1 MDHAYEK
8 YRYLEAKAIPNP
20 PSFYFHRQV
29 HATFQDDRIGVL
41 LREVAGV
48 GNLMWASDFPHSDS
62 TWPNSRDV
70 IARDFAGVAA
80 DERRKMIA
88 DNVAAL
94 YGIG

>member
-1 MDHAYEK
+1 
-8 YRYLEAKAIPNP
+8 
-20 PSFYFHRQV
+20 
-29 HATFQDDRIGVL
+29 VL
-41 LREVAGV
+41 LRDIAGV

-70 IARDFAGVAA
+70 IARDFAGVPA
-80 DERRKMIA
+80 DERRQMIA